1 MLAQPFVYMNP
12 MAYKLTRDSS
22 IVVLGSSGMIG
33 SAIVKKLSTIGH
45 KWVLTPSHQEL
56 DLLDLNSVI
65 KFFTEKQ
72 ADIVIMAAGR
82 VGGILE
88 NQGRPYDFI
97 SENIQM
103 QLNVCLAANK
113 CKVNKVVLFGS
124 SCMYPKNTQQPMPV
138 SAILSGSPEPTS
150 LPYAISKLAGLHLAL
165 AFNNQFQSNRYIVV
179 IPNSTFGPGDNFDVS
194 TGHVLSVLI
203 NRFHKAKVTTAE
215 NVELWGSG
223 TPRREFIFS
232 DDLAEAIIFLLDCEA
247 DIYKTPVNI
256 GVGKDYS
263 IIELAQVISKVV
275 GYNGTISWDTSKPD
289 GAPKKLLDSS
299 PINNLGWRDRYGLEE
314 GVQLTYDWFLNHEK
328 GSTI

>member
-1 MLAQPFVYMNP
+1 
-12 MAYKLTRDSS
+12 MAYKIFSESS
-22 IVVLGSSGMIG
+22 ILVLGSSGMIG
-33 SAIVKKLSTIGH
+33 SAIVRKLETIGK
-45 KWVLTPSHQEL
+45 KWVLKPTHKEL

-72 ADIVIMAAGR
+72 IDIVIMAAGR

-88 NQGRPYDFI
+88 NQSKPFKFI

-124 SCMYPKNTQQPMPV
+124 SCMYPKNTKQPMPV

-150 LPYAISKLAGLHLAL
+150 LPYAISKLAGLHMAL
-165 AFNNQFQSNRYIVV
+165 AYNNQFKSNRYMIV
-179 IPNSTFGPGDNFDVS
+179 IPNSTFGPGDNFDLS

-203 NRFHKAKVTTAE
+203 NKFHIAKDTKEV
-215 NVELWGSG
+215 NIELWGSG

-232 DDLAEAIIFLLDCEA
+232 DDLAEAIIFLLNCDA
-247 DIYKTPVNI
+247 DISKAPINI

-263 IIELAQVISKVV
+263 ISELAQVIRKVV
-275 GYNGTISWDTSKPD
+275 GYNGKISWDTSKPD
-289 GAPKKLLDSS
+289 GAPQKLLDSS
-299 PINNLGWRDRYGLEE
+299 LINNLGWRNRFGLEE
-314 GVQLTYDWFLNHEK
+314 GIQLTYDWFLSQEK
-328 GSTI
+328 GPAR